1 MSFAALASVAELVR
15 TVRALAQDQAMLFRY
30 DRDTV
35 AMLLPQVESA
45 ATEVLVGQVRET
57 LEPIAL
63 TITAGIAQASHLP
76 GFEAE
81 DAATEWINRVARA
94 LTLAATLPDRL
105 CSLPPASNS

>member
-1 MSFAALASVAELVR
+1 LQTEFAVAELVR
-15 TVRALAQDQAMLFRY
+15 TLRSMAQDQAMLFRY

-35 AMLLPQVESA
+35 AMLLPQLEGA
-45 ATEVLVGQVRET
+45 ATEALVGQLREI

-63 TITAGIAQASHLP
+63 TVTAGIAQAGQTA

-94 LTLAATLPDRL
+94 LTLAGTLPDRL
-105 CSLPPASNS
+105 CTLPPAAASTT